1 MSLEQTATDAARR
14 VLQRAKQQGKLSA
27 FSQEDVD
34 AVAEAVGA
42 GVAATRDEITRSGM
56 ELLGRVM
63 PKRRV

>member
-1 MSLEQTATDAARR
+1 MSLEKTATDAARR
-14 VLQRAKQQGKLSA
+14 ILQRAKEQGKLQTLSL
-27 FSQEDVD
+27 EDVD
-34 AVAEAVGA
+34 ALAESVGA